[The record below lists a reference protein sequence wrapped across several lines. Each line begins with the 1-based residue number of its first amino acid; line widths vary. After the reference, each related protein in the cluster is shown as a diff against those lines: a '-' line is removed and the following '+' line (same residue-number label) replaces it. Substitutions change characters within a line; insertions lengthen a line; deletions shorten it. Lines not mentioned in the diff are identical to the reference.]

1 MSHQLQVCSN
11 SSIIRNFKLSSSS
24 EYEKE
29 NTIIISS
36 EHSLSNDT
44 MKRICWQD
52 PVVTTSMMKQCDEK
66 KEVCD
71 EKPENSDCTYD
82 KKKRFLKNPEIRK
95 EMLRSVQEQKVINQ
109 SNQMNQKEICQI
121 MKL

>member
-1 MSHQLQVCSN
+1 MSHQLQVSLIN
-11 SSIIRNFKLSSSS
+11 SSLIRNFKLSCSS

-44 MKRICWQD
+44 MKSICWQN
-52 PVVTTSMMKQCDEK
+52 PVVTTSMMIQSQCDEK

-71 EKPENSDCTYD
+71 KKPENSDSTYD
-82 KKKRFLKNPEIRK
+82 KKEVR
-95 EMLRSVQEQKVINQ
+95 
-109 SNQMNQKEICQI
+109 
-121 MKL
+121 